1 MTPGTRPRVVV
12 VDDHALVRSR
22 LTAILSQACDV
33 VGVAEDGPTALR
45 HIGVLHPDVVVLD
58 VSLPDMSGLEVVAR
72 LRRAGNTTRVV
83 ILSVYDDDGVRQAA
97 QAAGGD
103 RYVVKSQLSEKLAEV
118 VLGLVAEP
126 RRQNP

>member
-1 MTPGTRPRVVV
+1 MPGARPRVLV

-22 LTAILSQACDV
+22 VTAILSQACDI

-45 HIGVLHPDVVVLD
+45 DIGVLHPDVVVLD
-58 VSLPDMSGLEVVAR
+58 VSLPNMSGLEVIAK
-72 LRRAGNTTRVV
+72 LRRAGNTAWVV
-83 ILSVYDDDGVRQAA
+83 VLSSYDDDGVRQAA

-103 RYVVKSQLSEKLAEV
+103 RYIVKSQLSEILAE
-118 VLGLVAEP
+118 VLGLVAER